1 MDKKTSWGEVAEW
14 YNELLSNDN
23 DSYQNK
29 VILPNI
35 IRIVDPKPQMKI
47 ADIACGQGFFSFAF
61 AQKGAQVVG
70 CDIGEELIKI
80 ANNQKEKIQ
89 LSNVE
94 FFVCP
99 ANKTPIADNSID
111 TAVINLALQNIEDLS
126 GTIKEISRILKPN
139 GKFVLT
145 LNHPNFR
152 IPHRSSWQWDDKTNT
167 QYRRIDGYM
176 SETNSKIDMNPGE
189 NNSTKKQFTY
199 SFHRPLQNYFKA
211 LVKNGFAITRL
222 EEWISHKESQPGPKQ
237 AEENRIRKE
246 IPMFMCLEAE
256 RNS

>member
-1 MDKKTSWGEVAEW
+1 MDKKTSWGEVADW
-14 YNELLSNDN
+14 YNELLSSDN

-29 VILPNI
+29 VILPNLL
-35 IRIVDPKPQMKI
+35 RIVDPKPGNKI

-61 AQKGAQVVG
+61 AQKGAEVIG
-70 CDIGEELIKI
+70 CDIGEKLIKI
-80 ANNQKEKIQ
+80 ANDQIEKAKM
-89 LSNVE
+89 SNVE

-99 ANKTPIADNSID
+99 ANKTTIADSSID
-111 TAVINLALQNIEDLS
+111 TVVINLALQNIEDLN
-126 GTIKEISRILKPN
+126 GTIKEMARILKPN

-152 IPHRSSWQWDDKTNT
+152 IPERSSWQWDDKTNT

-189 NNSTKKQFTY
+189 NDSTKKQFTY
-199 SFHRPLQNYFKA
+199 SFHRPLQNYFKS
-211 LVKNGFAITRL
+211 LTKNGFAITRL
-222 EEWISHKESQPGPKQ
+222 EEWISHKESQPGTRQ

-246 IPMFMCLEAE
+246 IPMFMCLE
-256 RNS
+256 SILIK